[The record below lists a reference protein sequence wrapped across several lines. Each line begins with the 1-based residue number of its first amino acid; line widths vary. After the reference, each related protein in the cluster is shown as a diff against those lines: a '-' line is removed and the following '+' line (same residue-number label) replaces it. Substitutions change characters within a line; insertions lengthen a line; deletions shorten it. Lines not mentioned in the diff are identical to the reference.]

1 VTASPDSDSETE
13 TTAPKKVRHQ
23 KVRRNGIKEIKLTEK
38 GLVSIPAK
46 EWYDDLDETERD
58 YIQAYNAKVKH
69 NESTIDLTPP
79 TKLKLVRRNGAKV
92 ATKLIKDEK
101 KGEDESSDSETEETT
116 LKTVDP
122 GFPFRLTPMS
132 FALRVTNS
140 P

>member
-13 TTAPKKVRHQ
+13 TAAPKKVCRQ
-23 KVRRNGIKEIKLTEK
+23 KVRRNGVKEIKLTEK

-69 NESTIDLTPP
+69 NESTINLTPP

-92 ATKLIKDEK
+92 ATKLIEDKK
-101 KGEDESSDSETEETT
+101 KGEDESSDLEPEETT
-116 LKTVDP
+116 LKTGP
-122 GFPFRLTPMS
+122 QENQIQLESTRREKLTRMG
-132 FALRVTNS
+132 R
-140 P
+140 